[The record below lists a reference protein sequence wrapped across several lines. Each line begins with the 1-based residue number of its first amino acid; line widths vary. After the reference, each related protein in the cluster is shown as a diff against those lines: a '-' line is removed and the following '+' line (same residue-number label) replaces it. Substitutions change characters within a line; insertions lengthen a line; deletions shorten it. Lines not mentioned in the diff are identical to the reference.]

1 MSYAMEMT
9 LKSKGLWDNVVYSN
23 VWLCE
28 AFLTNEEGDLNLDS
42 TAEQAQM
49 RLANVDPDPI
59 VVSVNDRKN
68 WNKNEEKTTAI
79 ISKSLGELFQPLI
92 KIDENKKARNL
103 WTALTERCQDV
114 NGCLKV
120 SIENQYNKSSMED

>member
-79 ISKSLGELFQPLI
+79 ISKSLGELF
-92 KIDENKKARNL
+92 
-103 WTALTERCQDV
+103 
-114 NGCLKV
+114 
-120 SIENQYNKSSMED
+120 